1 MERKIGEIF
10 EYNGEW
16 YQCVECTHGIVD
28 VCKGCSFYT
37 IKGNCSQ
44 GINDNILGHCGRIH
58 RTDGNNVIFK
68 RLEKIGETFSDYCS
82 SSRIVYFQRYRCY
95 QKPIIEGNIIW
106 HWADD
111 TLIDIDIEIKQK
123 QEDMEEKNLLFTNFE
138 NTVGIEIKQNKEDME
153 EKTIKIKKEDI
164 KVGSKVIYLPSNRPY
179 VITEANCRM
188 KYDGD
193 WHDCV
198 IYTPLYDNPYKC
210 FVRPIKDFAQNFVL
224 DSAEEK
230 EEKHSNL
237 ENTGKNLKPF
247 DLEAAKAGK
256 PVCTRDGRNARIICF
271 DAKDTQPIIGLYE
284 KDIDGIVREYLCSY
298 HMDGRMYDDHDCG
311 YDLMMLSEKKE
322 GWAVIIRSDIY
333 ETEEQAK
340 EVLLNSR
347 VGVMIR
353 KIEWEE

>member
-123 QEDMEEKNLLFTNFE
+123 QEDMEEKNL
-138 NTVGIEIKQNKEDME
+138 
-153 EKTIKIKKEDI
+153 
-164 KVGSKVIYLPSNRPY
+164 
-179 VITEANCRM
+179 
-188 KYDGD
+188 
-193 WHDCV
+193 
-198 IYTPLYDNPYKC
+198 
-210 FVRPIKDFAQNFVL
+210 
-224 DSAEEK
+224 
-230 EEKHSNL
+230 
-237 ENTGKNLKPF
+237 NLKPF

-256 PVCTRDGRNARIICF
+256 PVCTRDGRKARIICF
-271 DAKDTQPIIGLYE
+271 DRDWDMHIVALVADPLGESVHYYLS
-284 KDIDGIVREYLCSY
+284 DGKV
-298 HMDGRMYDDHDCG
+298 DFDKQNDD
-311 YDLMMLSEKKE
+311 DLMMLPEKRIGWINVKNDASLFKSREESERNCTE
-322 GWAVIIRSDIY
+322 GYAP
-333 ETEEQAK
+333 
-340 EVLLNSR
+340 
-347 VGVMIR
+347 VMVEFEI
-353 KIEWEE
+353 